1 MKTSRFTFR
10 GGVGN
15 EVVIQGSRMERSMDG
30 SATTSSMTL
39 EHVLT
44 RAGQSGPLV
53 PDGPVR
59 AMSCVAVGR
68 H

>member
-53 PDGPVR
+53 PDGLV
-59 AMSCVAVGR
+59 
-68 H
+68 